1 MKSDSERTER
11 GDFVAPGQHR
21 GEAFPPPVDK
31 PTNDRQ
37 PTTDN
42 QTIIINS
49 SDGIESVSVSED
61 GKYGICE
68 IKQQRRRG
76 RRRSDGGRGDV
87 DAVDAN
93 RHTSKLAT
101 TSQRSSDLANT
112 WSIQICMK
120 CLDRNSLTAYYG
132 HNASQRP
139 FRDR

>member
-11 GDFVAPGQHR
+11 EDFVAPGQHR
-21 GEAFPPPVDK
+21 GEAFPPPVNR

-37 PTTDN
+37 PTTNN

-49 SDGIESVSVSED
+49 SDGIESESVSED

-87 DAVDAN
+87 DGQAGTGQVQYASDADVQGKRGSLRVPA
-93 RHTSKLAT
+93 RHNHAT
-101 TSQRSSDLANT
+101 TRGKGT
-112 WSIQICMK
+112 WMECG
-120 CLDRNSLTAYYG
+120 R
-132 HNASQRP
+132 
-139 FRDR
+139 